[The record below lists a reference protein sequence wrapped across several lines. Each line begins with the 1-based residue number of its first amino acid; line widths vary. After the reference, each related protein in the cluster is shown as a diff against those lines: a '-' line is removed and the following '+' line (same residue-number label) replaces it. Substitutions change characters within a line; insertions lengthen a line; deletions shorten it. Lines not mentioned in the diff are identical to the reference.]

1 MNRYH
6 RWYCR
11 SDRWKSTLDSAVLPW
26 VLRDYP
32 LGDHLLEVGPGPGLT
47 TDLLRQRV
55 PAMTCIEI
63 DERLAASLA
72 GRMRGSNVTV
82 ELGDATRMLFA
93 DASFSSAV
101 ALTMLH
107 HVPSSS
113 MQDRLISEV
122 FRVLKPSS
130 VFLGSDSTV
139 SLSFRVAHLFDT
151 MVLVEPAT
159 FGKRLESAGFEDVAV
174 REGKGAFRW
183 RARKPATT
191 S

>member
-159 FGKRLESAGFEDVAV
+159 LGKRLESAGFEDVAV